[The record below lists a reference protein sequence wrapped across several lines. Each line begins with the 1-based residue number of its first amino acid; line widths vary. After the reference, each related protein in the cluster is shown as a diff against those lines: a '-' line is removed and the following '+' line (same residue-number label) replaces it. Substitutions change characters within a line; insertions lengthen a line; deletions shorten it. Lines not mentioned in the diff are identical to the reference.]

1 MSARRCALEAL
12 NTWEDTS
19 VYANEIL
26 SELAGNFRLSSAD
39 RGLAQDIFYG
49 TIRNLFLVDEIIEKL
64 RRGRIKPSTQNVL
77 RVGLYQIFCSGFK
90 SYHHALNI
98 LK

>member
-77 RVGLYQIFCSGFK
+77 RVGL
-90 SYHHALNI
+90 
-98 LK
+98 